1 MRTLF
6 IILFALVLGFLAG
19 LIISELLA
27 IAGLFVTGQ
36 PYTVRYLPLILG
48 GLSAASALFASLLL
62 PRRTQPA
69 SNSGRPRRTWLWI
82 TSGCA
87 MLALCGVMTLALN
100 AGYWILARDLAH
112 ASAEGDNLAP
122 ASAAELPPGEPSRGQ
137 QVFDNFGCQAC
148 HSLAPGDDRT
158 GPSLAGLNQRA
169 ASAVPGYTPEQYV
182 YESII
187 NPEAHLAPGYGRG
200 LMPSNYGSRLTP
212 QQLADLLAFLLDQ

>member
-6 IILFALVLGFLAG
+6 ITLFALVLGFLAG

-36 PYTVRYLPLILG
+36 PYAVRYLPIILG
-48 GLSAASALFASLLL
+48 GLSAAAALFASLIL
-62 PRRTQPA
+62 RRRMQSA
-69 SNSGRPRRTWLWI
+69 SARPRRNWLWI
-82 TSGCA
+82 TGGCA
-87 MLALCGVMTLALN
+87 MIALCGVTTLTLN

-112 ASAEGDNLAP
+112 ASTDGANTAP
-122 ASAAELPPGEPSRGQ
+122 ASAADLPAGEPGRGQ
-137 QVFDNFGCQAC
+137 QVFDTYGCQAC
-148 HSLAPGDDRT
+148 HSLTPGDDRT
-158 GPSLAGLNQRA
+158 GPSLAGLSQRA
-169 ASAVPGYTPEQYV
+169 ASAFPGYTAEQYV

-187 NPEAHLAPGYGRG
+187 DPEAHLAPGYGRG